1 MFQRLISFTLIL
13 ISLIILVV
21 TFIGENG
28 YKDLNLINEE
38 VSKQQLKN
46 RKLNSKIADLKN
58 KLTGI
63 TQSDWELEK
72 KSRESLGLSRPD
84 EIVYILNNE
93 TQE

>member
-1 MFQRLISFTLIL
+1 MFQRLISITLIL
-13 ISLIILVV
+13 ISLIILLV

-28 YKDLNLINEE
+28 YKDLNLINKEI
-38 VSKQQLKN
+38 SKQELKN
-46 RKLNSKIADLKN
+46 RSLNSKIADLKN

-84 EIVYILNNE
+84 EIVYIID
-93 TQE
+93 